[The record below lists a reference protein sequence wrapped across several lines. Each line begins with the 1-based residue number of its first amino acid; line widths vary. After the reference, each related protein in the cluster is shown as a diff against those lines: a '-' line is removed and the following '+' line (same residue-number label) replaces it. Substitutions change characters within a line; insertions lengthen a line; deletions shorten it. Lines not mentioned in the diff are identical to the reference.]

1 MLDTTVS
8 HVVHL
13 FRHFK
18 LLVDHHTAPNALVIT
33 CSVLNLI
40 KQFMF
45 KHSFEDNSIRGVGLY
60 KLMQELFEASNFGVS
75 NTAPRIALLMLVT
88 ER

>member
-1 MLDTTVS
+1 MLAHSAYAVIII
-8 HVVHL
+8 L
-13 FRHFK
+13 FSHFK

-45 KHSFEDNSIRGVGLY
+45 KHSYEDHSIRGVGLY
-60 KLMQELFEASNFGVS
+60 KLMQELFESSNFGVS
-75 NTAPRIALLMLVT
+75 TIIALA
-88 ER
+88 